1 MLEQGCADLSNLS
14 FQFDGLLNKE
24 KDEAT
29 TKETLKRL
37 EKAVGENR
45 GLKSSLNETNTNI
58 HLLRSELNQMK
69 SQYEAKCS
77 ELHE

>member
-1 MLEQGCADLSNLS
+1 M
-14 FQFDGLLNKE
+14 
-24 KDEAT
+24 
-29 TKETLKRL
+29 
-37 EKAVGENR
+37 GENR